1 MQVWFPRGREMGER
15 AGVQRTRATFSP
27 GRRRGR
33 TQLRRPLSLRGRR
46 YGRPSRTAAR
56 GRAGA
61 ARGEHAQWGGRAGAP
76 RFPRGRGRRAV
87 RGGRAAAAPRGG
99 GGAGPPRRAGPF
111 QPPGRDAPGVP
122 RLLACRP
129 LARGAAALTA
139 PALRSCS
146 SAALSHT
153 SPFHLCR
160 RQRHG
165 GPQQHRARHGE

>member
-1 MQVWFPRGREMGER
+1 MGVR
-15 AGVQRTRATFSP
+15 AGGQRISTTFS
-27 GRRRGR
+27 
-33 TQLRRPLSLRGRR
+33 PLSLRGGRR
-46 YGRPSRTAAR
+46 GRPPCPAAR

-76 RFPRGRGRRAV
+76 RFPRGRGGRAV

-122 RLLACRP
+122 RLLARRP
-129 LARGAAALTA
+129 LARGAAALIASALLCCPPTA
-139 PALRSCS
+139 LP
-146 SAALSHT
+146 HT